1 MRVRLIVMIIIIII
15 LPFFANA
22 QNFNPSQIQ
31 PQNNVG
37 PMGIE
42 SRPKVPEIM
51 PTMKPLYR
59 SRLENA
65 KAKVAR
71 EEQKL
76 IKQAKKT
83 WKKED
88 DLKTKQEKLKNLVN
102 AAGNSNDP
110 NIQKKIEKYKK
121 QIAKSQDT
129 LDKEKIKLESRSKK
143 VEDLELAAE
152 EAKFKRFG
160 GY

>member
-1 MRVRLIVMIIIIII
+1 MRIRLIVMIITI
-15 LPFFANA
+15 LPLFSNA

-42 SRPKVPEIM
+42 PRPKVPEIM

-59 SRLENA
+59 SRVENA

-83 WKKED
+83 WKKDD
-88 DLKTKQEKLKNLVN
+88 DLKTKQEKLKNLIN
-102 AAGNSNDP
+102 TPGNSNEP
-110 NIQKKIEKYKK
+110 NLQKNIEKCKK
-121 QIAKSQDT
+121 QIIKSQYT

-143 VEDLELAAE
+143 VEDLELATK
-152 EAKFKRFG
+152 EAKFKKFG

>member
-1 MRVRLIVMIIIIII
+1 MRIRLIVMIITI
-15 LPFFANA
+15 LPLFVNA
-22 QNFNPSQIQ
+22 QSFNPSQIR

-42 SRPKVPEIM
+42 PRPKVPEIM
-51 PTMKPLYR
+51 PSMKPLYR
-59 SRLENA
+59 SRIENV

-83 WKKED
+83 WEKED
-88 DLKTKQEKLKNLVN
+88 DLKTKQEKLKNLIN
-102 AAGNSNDP
+102 TTENNNDP
-110 NIQKKIEKYKK
+110 NLEKNIAICKK
-121 QIAKSQDT
+121 QIVKSQDT

-143 VEDLELAAE
+143 VEDLELATK
-152 EAKFKRFG
+152 EAKFKKFG